1 MCCRSPV
8 DVTPACRRCDKR
20 SIDWKAAALA
30 LVAAFLMLR
39 LQLGLVEAVAV
50 RAAAGILL
58 RFLS

>member
-1 MCCRSPV
+1 V

-39 LQLGLVEAVAV
+39 LQRGLVETVAV